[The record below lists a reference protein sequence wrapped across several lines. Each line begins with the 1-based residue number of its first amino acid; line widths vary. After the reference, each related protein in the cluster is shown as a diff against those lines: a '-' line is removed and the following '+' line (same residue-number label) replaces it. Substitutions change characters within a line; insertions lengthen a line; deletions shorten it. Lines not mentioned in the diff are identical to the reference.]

1 MLGMTQNDL
10 AEASSISARTIIEFE
25 KGKRLPHNSTLRLLR
40 LTFEEAGITFIHD
53 DGQGQGLILK
63 KK

>member
-10 AEASSISARTIIEFE
+10 AEASSVSARTIIEFE

-40 LTFEEAGITFIHD
+40 LTFEEAGITFIND